1 MILKKELM
9 KFTAILKDEN
19 YLQECGWDRATWVI
33 ATLDTTCRTVYVL
46 RVLVVRILKQQPYP
60 PLLPKPPLCKQTF
73 LQCIHQIS
81 ENISKQSDSII
92 TKHMLCGNNKLDF
105 EI

>member
-46 RVLVVRILKQQPYP
+46 RVLVVRILKQQPISSFTA
-60 PLLPKPPLCKQTF
+60 KATIVQANF
-73 LQCIHQIS
+73 LSIHS
-81 ENISKQSDSII
+81 SN
-92 TKHMLCGNNKLDF
+92 
-105 EI
+105 